1 MPTADLPTLGG
12 SRIANAIGLG
22 WDSPIAEFGRM
33 TGKPG
38 FPPIADTE
46 LRRLGRALQ
55 PVIFA
60 ELLQHGWYAA
70 QTPDRE
76 LTDESRP
83 WLVGHPDG
91 STLAP
96 RRVVEAKAQA
106 YPHPDPSAHIQLLTY
121 MHLGRWDGGILATL
135 AGLRLHVEHVERS
148 QHRIDLILELAER
161 FMGYVRRDEWPP
173 PTGHPADAA
182 ALRAAHTATAGKV
195 VRETKPVREARRE
208 LAALNAAD
216 AKRGARTRRKERL
229 AGIVQAFMADA
240 ETLLDRKDEPVARWP
255 QTTTRRFDQAAH
267 KAAHP
272 ECHARFM
279 AATTTRRF
287 TLV

>member
-1 MPTADLPTLGG
+1 
-12 SRIANAIGLG
+12 
-22 WDSPIAEFGRM
+22 M

-46 LRRLGRALQ
+46 PKRLGRALQ
-55 PVIFA
+55 PVIFE

-76 LTDESRP
+76 LTDEARP

-106 YPHPDPSAHIQLLTY
+106 YPHHDPSAHIQLLTY

-148 QHRIDLILELAER
+148 QHRIDLILELAGR
-161 FMGYVRRDEWPP
+161 FMGYVARDEWPP

-182 ALRAAHTATAGKV
+182 ALRAAHAAEAGKV
-195 VRETKPVREARRE
+195 VRETKAVREARRE
-208 LAALNAAD
+208 LSALQEAD
-216 AKRGARTRRKERL
+216 AKHGARARRKARL
-229 AGIVQAFMADA
+229 AGVVQAFMGDA

-255 QTTTRRFDQAAH
+255 ASTTRRFDQAAH

-279 AATTTRRF
+279 AETTTRRF